1 MSAGRD
7 EQSGGKAVE
16 HALRRQASNS
26 DFRRDLTRMPQFRVE
41 TDLPDDLVQL
51 LGQIERAE
59 RRHH

>member
-7 EQSGGKAVE
+7 ETNGGKAVE
-16 HALRRQASNS
+16 QALRRQASS
-26 DFRRDLTRMPQFRVE
+26 AEFRRDLTRMPQFRIE
-41 TDLPDDLVQL
+41 TDLPDDLIQL